1 MHVLPSNY
9 TLIKDSIY
17 CVQLFRIFFFFLI
30 NFFKFCNVKC
40 TVPNRNILTPKQ
52 TPKYDQGSPL
62 CLVGVYFLKT
72 NDLQLLQSAMGLLG
86 VSSWGQLCALKCE
99 ADPIFFLVACK
110 PAPCIFQTTYMC
122 IYTICPLH
130 IPNKHVEII
139 IISTCLFGISLRYMV
154 IFQQRLRVYLCVCSG
169 VIADLKPLEDIK
181 SSSGIWS
188 AFCQVWSSRYCFFY
202 KLEMLEYFNVF
213 LLQSQGNNLQK

>member
-17 CVQLFRIFFFFLI
+17 CVQLFRIFFFFI

-130 IPNKHVEII
+130 IPNKHVEIYGHFSVAI
-139 IISTCLFGISLRYMV
+139 KGLLLCLFWGHSRPEADPQKTLKAVLGFGLLFVRFGLVGTVSFINWKCQNISMCFCYNHRV
-154 IFQQRLRVYLCVCSG
+154 IIFKN
-169 VIADLKPLEDIK
+169 D
-181 SSSGIWS
+181 
-188 AFCQVWSSRYCFFY
+188 
-202 KLEMLEYFNVF
+202 
-213 LLQSQGNNLQK
+213 